1 MASPAEQ
8 IKHLLEDNS
17 FPSMVK
23 LDGDW
28 GSGKTYYTEHT
39 LLPEL
44 KRISST
50 KNIIYFSLF
59 GLSSLND
66 FRDKLISASYL
77 SDKADLNWI
86 EQVKDSAL
94 GIFKAFDTDNAG
106 TIGNILKTSSGAIKH
121 ALMARLENLIV
132 VLDDLERLNDTK
144 FQEQIIGECLHFAEE
159 NKLSFIFVLNSAE
172 LNLNNSLLEKAFS
185 GKVKFS
191 HNTEELFKIA
201 FEPYGDLLDF
211 KPQLIRLIEKY
222 ELKNLRVLKRVAY
235 KLKYIY
241 SQIKDIPDVDLDVTI
256 AGFAKDLIRISCLH
270 YVKSIKIQ
278 DISIILKGLLADTL
292 DELEEELQPDE
303 LYIRYS
309 HFNDDEKPT
318 ESMIKF
324 ACGEIN
330 KIDDI
335 HKLGRLIL
343 KQDPV
348 DKMLFCQGYFFND
361 SEFELLLEEFE
372 SYIFNNNKNVHIN
385 KWFEACDFYAETL
398 IKYSYVDKKLTEFIY
413 EVEKALKDKTFTKDD
428 FHVKREIKNPDLI
441 KHYERCMEE
450 YENKTKKENFETL
463 RLKIKHSWCEVD
475 NKIYKQFSTKPFF
488 HLITSE
494 QWVKFINNWSCR
506 DIGLFSDFITDRYK
520 TTNIHNLVEEK
531 QVLIE
536 IKDSLINKNGT
547 MTPSQKLGVCKML
560 AEAIEKGIEKL
571 SGTTKTT
578 PIKQS

>member
-28 GSGKTYYTEHT
+28 GSGKTYYTKHT
-39 LLPEL
+39 LNPEL
-44 KRISST
+44 KRISNT

-77 SDKADLNWI
+77 SDKADPNWI
-86 EQVKDSAL
+86 GQVKDSAL

-159 NKLSFIFVLNSAE
+159 NKFSFIFVLNSAE

-270 YVKSIKIQ
+270 YKHEKSVKEIYSALGNKSIKAKIQ
-278 DISIILKGLLADTL
+278 AQPNAIQKTNEQ
-292 DELEEELQPDE
+292 DEF
-303 LYIRYS
+303 YNRYR
-309 HFNDDEKPT
+309 DYYPPT
-318 ESMIKF
+318 EKMVSYCCNETQLTMDINELGKIVLNTNLIAQLLFNHSSLYRDDFNYLLTELNNLRFKKENVPIK
-324 ACGEIN
+324 
-330 KIDDI
+330 
-335 HKLGRLIL
+335 R
-343 KQDPV
+343 
-348 DKMLFCQGYFFND
+348 
-361 SEFELLLEEFE
+361 
-372 SYIFNNNKNVHIN
+372 
-385 KWFEACDFYAETL
+385 WFEACQFYIYLIEHNFIDDKNISKFINMLKKDVNKKEFYRDTENQYHTFKLYTPDISNLYEEHSAKLEAEDSKISDDEL
-398 IKYSYVDKKLTEFIY
+398 FDKIKVSWANVHE
-413 EVEKALKDKTFTKDD
+413 EVEKKFSTSCFLNKYTEKKWFITIKNWHLKEIECFTDFIRERYRAQNIKRYLKDELPVLQKL
-428 FHVKREIKNPDLI
+428 HQLIHQEIDSLHGQKA
-441 KHYERCMEE
+441 
-450 YENKTKKENFETL
+450 
-463 RLKIKHSWCEVD
+463 
-475 NKIYKQFSTKPFF
+475 
-488 HLITSE
+488 
-494 QWVKFINNWSCR
+494 
-506 DIGLFSDFITDRYK
+506 GLFTLLNNVIYRGITQLSVR
-520 TTNIHNLVEEK
+520 
-531 QVLIE
+531 
-536 IKDSLINKNGT
+536 KDG
-547 MTPSQKLGVCKML
+547 
-560 AEAIEKGIEKL
+560 
-571 SGTTKTT
+571 
-578 PIKQS
+578 